1 MFVLKANWDFP
12 RSVPLKG
19 NARETSGKD
28 QLSQPNCPGISP
40 TFHGR
45 ELCAL
50 PVVTYKMIQRYDT
63 RVKCRSH
70 VTTFNDISI
79 QAGNASRRWSTRYC
93 LERPYQ
99 PHQAGGQTRHAR
111 AGRVSCTFVVA
122 FLSRCSRRAQT
133 VSIAF
138 SFLAA
143 PLSPWSP
150 LLPPASYLGVASPL
164 FGGAWAV
171 SVVFGMV

>member
-1 MFVLKANWDFP
+1 MFVPKANWDFP

-50 PVVTYKMIQRYDT
+50 PVVTYKMIQRYET

-79 QAGNASRRWSTRYC
+79 QAGNARRRWSTRYC
-93 LERPYQ
+93 LERPYL
-99 PHQAGGQTRHAR
+99 PHQAGGQTRHACAER
-111 AGRVSCTFVVA
+111 TPTLYVF
-122 FLSRCSRRAQT
+122 
-133 VSIAF
+133 
-138 SFLAA
+138 
-143 PLSPWSP
+143 
-150 LLPPASYLGVASPL
+150 
-164 FGGAWAV
+164 AV
-171 SVVFGMV
+171 SWKSLKQVWIRSSRAVQVLLMTNLVRNEAACEWLGADK